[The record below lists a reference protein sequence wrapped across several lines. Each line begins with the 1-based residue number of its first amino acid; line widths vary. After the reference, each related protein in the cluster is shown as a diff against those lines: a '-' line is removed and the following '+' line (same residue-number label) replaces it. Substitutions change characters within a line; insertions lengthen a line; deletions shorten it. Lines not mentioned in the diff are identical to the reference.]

1 MGIWIIN
8 ENMNMTDIVL
18 EWVFCLSLC
27 ALMIAFT
34 TKVISSMV
42 KKIKQNLKDDYEK
55 DKSTGKNL

>member
-1 MGIWIIN
+1 MD
-8 ENMNMTDIVL
+8 MTDIVL

-34 TKVISSMV
+34 AKVISSMV

-55 DKSTGKNL
+55 DKSKGKNL